1 MQMSASERMPKA
13 TCWDQVMHRP
23 KKERPPDGNL
33 RYITFHESLR
43 HYLGLFVGALS
54 SVTFSSISLPKEKQ
68 RHMSEI
74 TGSYTAPMSIK
85 YISQV

>member
-1 MQMSASERMPKA
+1 MSASERMPKA
-13 TCWDQVMHRP
+13 TYWDRAMHRP

-54 SVTFSSISLPKEKQ
+54 SMTFSSISLPKEKQ
-68 RHMSEI
+68 RYMSERI
-74 TGSYTAPMSIK
+74 GSYTAPMSPK
-85 YISQV
+85 YTSQV